1 MRSLLLPFSLLITLI
16 VTLSCVIQ
24 STAVAAELQLKQG
37 EVRVPMPGRTVTAGY
52 FTLENTTAATVEL
65 VKASSSAFAKVEL
78 HQHIK
83 QDDVMRMVEVETIS
97 IEPGATLVFQP
108 GGLHLMLFEPQVAL
122 TVGDTVSVTLHFAD
136 NSTKVLELPLTAMPR
151 R

>member
-1 MRSLLLPFSLLITLI
+1 MRSFLLSLSLL
-16 VTLSCVIQ
+16 VTLSTALP
-24 STAVAAELQLKQG
+24 STAGAAELQLTQG

-52 FTLENTTAATVEL
+52 FSLVNNSAAAVEL
-65 VKASSSAFAKVEL
+65 VKASSSAFARVEL

-83 QDDVMRMVEVETIS
+83 QDDIMRMVEVEAIS
-97 IEPGATLVFQP
+97 VDPGATLVFQP

-122 TVGDTVSVTLHFAD
+122 TVGDTVSVTLYFAD
-136 NSTKVLELPLTAMPR
+136 NTTKELQLPLTAMPR

>member
-1 MRSLLLPFSLLITLI
+1 MRSFLLSLSLL
-16 VTLSCVIQ
+16 VTLSTALP
-24 STAVAAELQLKQG
+24 STAGAAELQLTQG

-52 FTLENTTAATVEL
+52 FSLVNNSAAAVEL
-65 VKASSSAFAKVEL
+65 VKASSPAFARVEL

-83 QDDVMRMVEVETIS
+83 QDDVMRMVEVEAIS
-97 IEPGATLVFQP
+97 VDPGATLVFQP

-122 TVGDTVSVTLHFAD
+122 TVGETVSVTLYFAD
-136 NSTKVLELPLTAMPR
+136 NTTKELELPLTAMPR

>member
-1 MRSLLLPFSLLITLI
+1 MRSFLLSLSLL
-16 VTLSCVIQ
+16 VTLSTALP
-24 STAVAAELQLKQG
+24 STAGAAELQLTQG

-52 FTLENTTAATVEL
+52 FSLVNNSAAAVEL
-65 VKASSSAFAKVEL
+65 VKASSSAFARVEL

-83 QDDVMRMVEVETIS
+83 QGDVMRMVEVEAIS
-97 IEPGATLVFQP
+97 VDPGATLVFQP

-122 TVGDTVSVTLHFAD
+122 TVGDTVSVTLYFAD
-136 NSTKVLELPLTAMPR
+136 NTTKELQLPLTAMPR

>member
-1 MRSLLLPFSLLITLI
+1 MRSFLLSLSLL
-16 VTLSCVIQ
+16 VTLS
-24 STAVAAELQLKQG
+24 TLLPNAAGATELQLTQG

-52 FTLENTTAATVEL
+52 FTLVNNSAAAVEL
-65 VKASSSAFAKVEL
+65 VKASSPAFARVEL

-83 QDDVMRMVEVETIS
+83 QDDVMRMVEVEAIS
-97 IEPGATLVFQP
+97 VDPGATLVFQP

-122 TVGDTVSVTLHFAD
+122 TVGDKVSVTLHFAD
-136 NSTKVLELPLTAMPR
+136 NTTKQLKLPLTAMPR

>member
-1 MRSLLLPFSLLITLI
+1 MRSFLLSLSLL
-16 VTLSCVIQ
+16 VTLSTALP
-24 STAVAAELQLKQG
+24 STAGAAELQLTQG

-52 FTLENTTAATVEL
+52 FSLVNNSAAAVEL
-65 VKASSSAFAKVEL
+65 VKASSPAFARVEL

-83 QDDVMRMVEVETIS
+83 QGDVMRMVEVEAIS
-97 IEPGATLVFQP
+97 VDPGATLVFQP

-122 TVGDTVSVTLHFAD
+122 TVGDTVSVTLYFAD
-136 NSTKVLELPLTAMPR
+136 NTTKELQLPLTAMPR

>member
-1 MRSLLLPFSLLITLI
+1 MRSFLLSLSLL
-16 VTLSCVIQ
+16 VTLSTALP
-24 STAVAAELQLKQG
+24 STAGAAELQLTQG

-52 FTLENTTAATVEL
+52 FSLVNNSAAAVEL
-65 VKASSSAFAKVEL
+65 VKASSSAFARVEL

-83 QDDVMRMVEVETIS
+83 QDDVMRMVEVEAIS
-97 IEPGATLVFQP
+97 VDPGATLVFQP

-122 TVGDTVSVTLHFAD
+122 TVGDTVSVTLYFAD
-136 NSTKVLELPLTAMPR
+136 NTTKELQLPLTAMPR

>member
-1 MRSLLLPFSLLITLI
+1 MRSFLLSLSLLA
-16 VTLSCVIQ
+16 TLSTALP
-24 STAVAAELQLKQG
+24 STADAAELQLTQG

-52 FTLENTTAATVEL
+52 FSLVNNSDAAVEL
-65 VKASSSAFAKVEL
+65 VKASSPAFARVEL

-83 QDDVMRMVEVETIS
+83 QDDVMRMVEVEAIS
-97 IEPGATLVFQP
+97 VDPGATLVFQP

-122 TVGDTVSVTLHFAD
+122 TVGETVSVTLYFAD
-136 NSTKVLELPLTAMPR
+136 NTTKELELPLTAMPR

>member
-1 MRSLLLPFSLLITLI
+1 MRSFLLSLSLL
-16 VTLSCVIQ
+16 VTLSTALP
-24 STAVAAELQLKQG
+24 STAGAAELQLTQG

-52 FTLENTTAATVEL
+52 FSLVNNSDAAVEL
-65 VKASSSAFAKVEL
+65 VKASSPAFARVEL

-83 QDDVMRMVEVETIS
+83 QDDVMRMVEVEAIS
-97 IEPGATLVFQP
+97 VDPGATLVFQP

-122 TVGDTVSVTLHFAD
+122 TVGETVSVTLYFAD
-136 NSTKVLELPLTAMPR
+136 NTTKELELPLTAMPR

>member
-1 MRSLLLPFSLLITLI
+1 MRSFLLSLSLL
-16 VTLSCVIQ
+16 VTLNTALP
-24 STAVAAELQLKQG
+24 STAGAAELQLTQG

-52 FTLENTTAATVEL
+52 FSLINNSAAAVEL
-65 VKASSSAFAKVEL
+65 VKASSPAFARVEL

-83 QDDVMRMVEVETIS
+83 QDDVMRMVEVEAIS
-97 IEPGATLVFQP
+97 VDPGATLVFQP

-122 TVGDTVSVTLHFAD
+122 TVGDTVSVTLYFAD
-136 NSTKVLELPLTAMPR
+136 NTTKELELPLTAMPR